1 MSKPALLR
9 HASASAAA
17 VVAAAIAGSAL
28 AAPVPALPQGR
39 LLGFSVYAESHAV
52 SYVIVDTV
60 KAHDGLVEFDT
71 LTIWTP
77 PLTIGGSSMQQSLNS
92 VQVDCKAN
100 TWQRQSMVVYDP
112 QGVGHDLGAGGRAA
126 APDPIQPGTGLDG
139 LAKTLCSGGE
149 LDESN
154 IVVGDAAAL
163 ENAAML
169 VGLAK

>member
-1 MSKPALLR
+1 MPA
-9 HASASAAA
+9 APPSSASVEPAAERSILENARIEALRLVYHGLSTSTLASGGVALAFAAA
-17 VVAAAIAGSAL
+17 LALRAPTLALGLWL
-28 AAPVPALPQGR
+28 AAMLAITGYRFR
-39 LLGFSVYAESHAV
+39 LARAF
-52 SYVIVDTV
+52 
-60 KAHDGLVEFDT
+60 
-71 LTIWTP
+71 
-77 PLTIGGSSMQQSLNS
+77 
-92 VQVDCKAN
+92 
-100 TWQRQSMVVYDP
+100 
-112 QGVGHDLGAGGRAA
+112 GRAA